1 MNNVLNSL
9 MTDSTDIAF
18 DLVNERVNSLF
29 ESAPKPKAHSS
40 NHVNKKT
47 SKNGQKFPYLKK
59 IKRLSAIK
67 DARSRETS
75 FNQCLGPPG
84 VQMSILCRHT
94 ESYRHKDA
102 SRQRY

>member
-47 SKNGQKFPYLKK
+47 FKEWTEVCVFKKNKTTLSYKRCQEQRDKF
-59 IKRLSAIK
+59 
-67 DARSRETS
+67 
-75 FNQCLGPPG
+75 
-84 VQMSILCRHT
+84 
-94 ESYRHKDA
+94 
-102 SRQRY
+102 